1 MKFFLKDEIYKNEK
15 ELCLLGGRPMM
26 ITRHPIQFILIPLG
40 ILFPLLMLDIA
51 INNPSY
57 ARIPDAASVQTTR
70 GGGVLIKNVGSSSV
84 PVGEKGRTRDG
95 KQAELRN
102 PKDVLTVDGDNYSNA
117 FFISVPKG
125 MKAYTKPSN
134 TQTTYKFPC
143 GAEEGGLVV
152 GWQKGKK
159 VIPCSPPGMRIKS
172 SSRNYRSYLST
183 PIKVAEA
190 VNDRLITQLSL
201 SQLQFMYC
209 SVAAKG
215 YGWWTRW
222 GTWTDDYY
230 PCQEAEQE
238 CLRHSSSENCVV
250 VSMGDWSAQESDL
263 LVSVECANNRI
274 LTDRGNGVRV
284 AKVLI
289 EQLAEQAKMDGE
301 KACAIN
307 VFSSDDLLVAPASN
321 GTTLIQTQDSNG
333 NIEVDALAGNVI
345 IRSEKKPGGILVR
358 VGNRYTYPQDSLQP
372 INVSEI
378 AQSPDIQAFL
388 DNSNWPTDSS
398 DIDEYRAALG
408 REEEVGSGSKSDS
421 GSDSGIKPKVVI
433 DILWN
438 VWGMLQPTSRSGNSQ
453 YPSSSPS
460 ISPDSW

>member
-1 MKFFLKDEIYKNEK
+1 MKKLIYSWKNT
-15 ELCLLGGRPMM
+15 
-26 ITRHPIQFILIPLG
+26 IIFTHYPIQRILIILG
-40 ILFPLLMLDIA
+40 ISFPFSIMTTGVT
-51 INNPSY
+51 NTVY
-57 ARIPDAASVQTTR
+57 ALPIKAARVESAK
-70 GGGVLIKNVGSSSV
+70 GDVLIRSSSISGKV
-84 PVGEKGRTRDG
+84 DNKGFTQDG
-95 KQAELRN
+95 RKAELRD
-102 PKDVLTVDGDNYSNA
+102 KGKLTISGDYESFA
-117 FFISVPKG
+117 SFVSVPG
-125 MKAYTKPSN
+125 SMKAQTIPSRIPAV
-134 TQTTYKFPC
+134 YDFPC
-143 GAEEGGLVV
+143 GGGGNFVF
-152 GWQKGKK
+152 GWQELKKGEKRA
-159 VIPCSPPGMRIKS
+159 CAPPALGIKLIS
-172 SSRNYRSYLST
+172 KDHARHLST
-183 PIKVAEA
+183 PIKVAK
-190 VNDRLITQLSL
+190 VMSSGLITQLSD
-201 SQLQFMYC
+201 SQLKFQYC

-222 GTWTDDYY
+222 GTWTEDYN

-250 VSMGDWSAQESDL
+250 VSMGDWSAQDSDL

-289 EQLAEQAKMDGE
+289 EQLAEKAKMDGE

-358 VGNRYTYPQDSLQP
+358 VGNRYTYPQDDIQP

-378 AQSPDIQAFL
+378 AETPPIQAFL
-388 DNSNWPTDSS
+388 NKANWPTDAS

-408 REEEVGSGSKSDS
+408 REEEVGSPPDDPPKIN
-421 GSDSGIKPKVVI
+421 GSDTPKFI
-433 DILWN
+433 NILWN
-438 VWGMLQPTSRSGNSQ
+438 VWGMIQPSSRSGNSQ
-453 YPSSSPS
+453 YPYPSSPSTSPNSSSPS
-460 ISPDSW
+460 FPGSIGW